1 MTKDSENTITT
12 DGMNSLERAV
22 KRSLDTVGSLLGLI
36 CTSPLFLAIIIARKW
51 EGNGP
56 VIYRQERIGL
66 HGKPFNILKFR
77 TMKVGAE
84 DDGPQLAQDDDE
96 RLTRVG
102 RVLRSH
108 HLDELPQ
115 LLNVLRGDMSFV
127 GYRPE
132 REYFIKRICE
142 LRPDYVQLY
151 VSRPGMTSDATI
163 HNGYTYTMDKMLR
176 RLDMDLDYLRH
187 RSLWTDA
194 KIISETLFF
203 FITGKT
209 FSKDSLS

>member
-1 MTKDSENTITT
+1 MTKELDKNKIT

-22 KRSLDTVGSLLGLI
+22 KRGFDIIGSLVGLI
-36 CTSPLFLAIIIARKW
+36 CTSPLFLAIMIAQKR
-51 EGNGP
+51 EGEGP
-56 VIYRQERIGL
+56 ILYKQERIGL
-66 HGKPFNILKFR
+66 YGKPFNILKFR
-77 TMKVGAE
+77 TMMVGAE
-84 DDGPQLAQDDDE
+84 DDGPQLAQEDDE

-108 HLDELPQ
+108 HMDELPQ

-132 REYFIKRICE
+132 RPYFIKRICE

-163 HNGYTYTMDKMLR
+163 HNGYTYTMDKMIR

-187 RSLWTDA
+187 RSLWLDA
-194 KIISETLFF
+194 KIVTETLFF